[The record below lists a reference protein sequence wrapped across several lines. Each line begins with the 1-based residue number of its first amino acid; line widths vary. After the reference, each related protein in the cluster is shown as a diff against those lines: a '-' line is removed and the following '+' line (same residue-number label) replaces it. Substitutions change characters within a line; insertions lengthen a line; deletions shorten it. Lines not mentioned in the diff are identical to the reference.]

1 MHDQGVSNILSEVK
15 KQRKKNK
22 KSDKKQVDSDVSCRP
37 SLAVCRLVVVLLSL
51 GCRFDLFAGCHGRGI
66 LKDWSGIS

>member
-37 SLAVCRLVVVLLSL
+37 SLAWLS
-51 GCRFDLFAGCHGRGI
+51 F
-66 LKDWSGIS
+66 